1 MKTLQEK
8 EYNYSDVLL
17 YKVRENNKNEKVILA
32 IVDDEDQL
40 AKYNFTGKPE
50 DAPVAI
56 IDYNEESERELIAN
70 MKRIKKCELVNGKAI
85 VTYEDGEKRTF
96 TGSNIE
102 TIVCSLLA
110 FIIRL

>member
-56 IDYNEESERELIAN
+56 IDYNE
-70 MKRIKKCELVNGKAI
+70 
-85 VTYEDGEKRTF
+85 
-96 TGSNIE
+96 
-102 TIVCSLLA
+102 
-110 FIIRL
+110 